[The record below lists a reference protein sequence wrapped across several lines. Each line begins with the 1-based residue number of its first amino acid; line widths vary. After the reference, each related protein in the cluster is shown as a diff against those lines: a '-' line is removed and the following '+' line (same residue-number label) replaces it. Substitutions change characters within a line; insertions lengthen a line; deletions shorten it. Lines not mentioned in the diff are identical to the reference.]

1 MIEKEEWSEVSVPDN
16 AEENEVAYE
25 IEESSEQ
32 AIAVSAPEEK
42 EEKEK
47 EKGGSELDGVET
59 SGAQKRIRQLIRQR
73 KERDEQ
79 IHSLMQKNEELET
92 NLKTKHSEV
101 QEINKLSLDASEK
114 QLTEWKIETLSY
126 PTK

>member
-47 EKGGSELDGVET
+47 GGSELDGVET
-59 SGAQKRIRQLIRQR
+59 SGAQ
-73 KERDEQ
+73 
-79 IHSLMQKNEELET
+79 
-92 NLKTKHSEV
+92 
-101 QEINKLSLDASEK
+101 
-114 QLTEWKIETLSY
+114 
-126 PTK
+126 